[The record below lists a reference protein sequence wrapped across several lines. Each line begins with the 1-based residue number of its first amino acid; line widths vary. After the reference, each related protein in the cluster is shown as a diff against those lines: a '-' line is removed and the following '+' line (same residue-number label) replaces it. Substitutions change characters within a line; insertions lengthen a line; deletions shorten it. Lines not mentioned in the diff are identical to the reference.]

1 MEACFITTYRCNAR
15 CEMCQIWK
23 KPTEINK
30 EIGAEILEKLPNGL
44 KKINVSG
51 GEPGL
56 RKDLLDIVSVLHSKA
71 KKIDISTNGYCTQRL
86 VEVGKHFH
94 DVAFRISV

>member
-1 MEACFITTYRCNAR
+1 MEACFITTYRCNAH

-23 KPTEINK
+23 KRKEIHK

-44 KKINVSG
+44 KKINISG

-56 RKDLLDIVSVLHSKA
+56 RKDLLDIVSVIHKNV
-71 KKIDISTNGYCTQRL
+71 KKLT
-86 VEVGKHFH
+86 
-94 DVAFRISV
+94 